1 MCFFPAEVHKIC
13 WYCGWWAPRP
23 RLPLEDACPRG
34 LHIVESSI
42 HTVLMT
48 ISLFPVRILSCS
60 LLVLCMFLLL
70 SERSDPSRMQER
82 QLYSAVSN
90 DGSERSQKHFGGLPT
105 LPGSIAMNH
114 NA

>member
-1 MCFFPAEVHKIC
+1 M
-13 WYCGWWAPRP
+13 
-23 RLPLEDACPRG
+23 
-34 LHIVESSI
+34 ESSI